1 VRIGENDV
9 VGRAEGTGLMKR
21 VSLRV
26 VATIL
31 DTEAGPGVVSDWWL
45 RMIHGNFVGSRIR
58 AAK

>member
-1 VRIGENDV
+1 
-9 VGRAEGTGLMKR
+9 MKR

-45 RMIHGNFVGSRIR
+45 HMIHGNFVGSRIR
-58 AAK
+58 TAK